1 MTKKSLPKKQAGG
14 NTSKRSGLEA
24 FFGIPSLAERE
35 AKSRKEAEAK
45 RKKAEMEKNRKD
57 LPNALE
63 NKEKKRQQAAYKAK
77 IDADYQ
83 KYQPKKKT
91 GGSTKRK

>member
-1 MTKKSLPKKQAGG
+1 MTKKTLPKKQAGG
-14 NTSKRSGLEA
+14 TSKRSGIEA

-35 AKSRKEAEAK
+35 ERSRKEAEAK
-45 RKKAEMEKNRKD
+45 RKKAQQDQNRKD
-57 LPNALE
+57 LYNALE
-63 NKEKKRQQAAYKAK
+63 NREKKRKQAAYKAK

-91 GGSTKRK
+91 GGSTKHK